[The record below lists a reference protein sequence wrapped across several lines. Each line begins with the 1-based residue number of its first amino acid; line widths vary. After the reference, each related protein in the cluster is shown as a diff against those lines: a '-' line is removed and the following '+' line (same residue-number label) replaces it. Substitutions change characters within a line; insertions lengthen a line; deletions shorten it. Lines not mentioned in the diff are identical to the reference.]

1 MLLSADL
8 LVRAQNIQDTNNK
21 MNYCNKI
28 NALMPL
34 GALRAG
40 TSYVGCQKMDKFL
53 QLFSQ
58 KRDLQVFVSSF
69 GWVPD
74 VYSK

>member
-1 MLLSADL
+1 
-8 LVRAQNIQDTNNK
+8 
-21 MNYCNKI
+21 
-28 NALMPL
+28 MPL